1 MAQADS
7 KHNMITSYFDKYPL
21 MTSKRLDYLS
31 FVKGLSYLSKRL
43 TKQEINEIHE
53 IKNSINNNR
62 TYFNWY
68 HLNSF

>member
-1 MAQADS
+1 
-7 KHNMITSYFDKYPL
+7 

-31 FVKGLSYLSKRL
+31 FAKGLNYLGKRL

-53 IKNSINNNR
+53 IKNSMNNSR

-68 HLNSF
+68 HLNSFYTYQQICNIIK